1 MTQLGSWEFV
11 EMEVGRTLVVDD
23 PVGAFSVT
31 TYDANHCPGNVVAQ
45 IIPFLSISL
54 LGYYKSSRIYF
65 LIRKIIII
73 RSLSRAPL

>member
-1 MTQLGSWEFV
+1 MGSWEFV

>member
-1 MTQLGSWEFV
+1 
-11 EMEVGRTLVVDD
+11 MEVGRTLVVDD